1 MFTDRN
7 WRVLDTLRTVAEE
20 VDRPLAQVALAWVLA
35 QSGITSPIVGA
46 SKLDQLHDNLAS
58 LDIRLT
64 PEQIRTLDES
74 SALDPAFPYSIF
86 TSEVNRSIFGGAIVQ
101 GWR

>member
-7 WRVLDTLRTVAEE
+7 WRVFDALRTVAAQ
-20 VDRPLAQVALAWVLA
+20 VDRPLAQVALAWVSA
-35 QSGITSPIVGA
+35 QSGITSPILGA
-46 SKLDQLHDNLAS
+46 SKLNQLHDNLAS
-58 LDIRLT
+58 LKLRLI

-74 SALDPAFPYSIF
+74 SALDPAFPYGIF
-86 TSEVNRSIFGGAIVQ
+86 TSEVNRGIFGGEIVQ